1 MSEVFESEQK
11 KRNVAYKLRIGDIM
25 KSKPITADGKFL
37 FLELGDKKISRVNV
51 IANAVEKYIQNG
63 EKKFGSIT
71 IDDASGQIRLKVFG
85 DGLPLLEKAAQGD
98 TLQVIGV
105 VREYNSEL
113 YILPEVVK
121 PVDTKWLLVRKL
133 ELDKQ
138 RKDVPL
144 PKNAPIRDLILEKI
158 KKADETGGADIE
170 KLIIEMD
177 TSSDIVNGEV
187 KKLLEDGMIYEPRPG
202 RLRYLG

>member
-105 VREYNSEL
+105 IREYNSEL

>member
-177 TSSDIVNGEV
+177 TSSDIVNAEI